1 MHELLN
7 GGAAFY
13 SYAALSSIIIRRQGN
28 SDLIEIAYTSSDP
41 GITWNTVKLVSEEM
55 KYSYDNLKYKT
66 ANDIVKYYEQ
76 ELNKLRT
83 KLNQQENDLTD
94 YNVQNSVINYTE
106 QTKSIAN
113 SFADFENRYEETQRS
128 YESST
133 KIINELEKYME
144 VRTKLVKTNEEF
156 INALEDVS
164 RISGKITEIETFT
177 SENAL
182 NKDTELTR
190 YQDQLKDVEKR
201 IALLTDKINSYKESK
216 EGVAI
221 DGLVQEWL
229 SQTLIQVKSK
239 ADLEILNKRKHDF
252 EEQYKN
258 YSPIGTKINQ
268 QEREINV
275 TEQSYLQVL
284 HALNMAKMKQVN
296 LQLTSSNLTTISEA
310 AYPLFSDKGK
320 RMFLVIAAFIGSLI
334 FIIALNLVIELLDRT
349 LRDAER
355 AKRLTGMNILGA
367 FNGRNSQ
374 LKYRGF
380 VKTCN
385 RISAAYACNRL
396 APYLQKNKTLYI
408 NILSIEEREG
418 KTFVAKYFQ
427 ERWEELGFQV
437 RYIRIGEEI
446 NIESSLF
453 TTENIEEYIKAES
466 QPDIVLIE
474 YPSIQGNSVPPHL
487 LSSSQVNILIA
498 NVRRVWKNSDKE
510 FVSYL
515 REITKNTSLYLY
527 LNNASREAVEDFT
540 GQLPPQTSMRSFTN
554 RMMYMGLTATN
565 SAIK

>member
-1 MHELLN
+1 MDITLYISRFLYRIRHQLIFGTLIVTALVAYFSQFMEKKYTVTTSIYTGITSNTGLDEETKPDWQAVNNTYDNLVNLTKSRGTLENVSLKLLALNLTQGNPEIDNLYITADNYKKLTASIPEEIINLIDTASLDNTINRFKEYKNSDSRNYLHELLN

-83 KLNQQENDLTD
+83 KLNQQENDLTN

-396 APYLQKNKTLYI
+396 APYLQKNNRFFCNRLVDKT
-408 NILSIEEREG
+408 
-418 KTFVAKYFQ
+418 
-427 ERWEELGFQV
+427 
-437 RYIRIGEEI
+437 
-446 NIESSLF
+446 
-453 TTENIEEYIKAES
+453 
-466 QPDIVLIE
+466 
-474 YPSIQGNSVPPHL
+474 
-487 LSSSQVNILIA
+487 
-498 NVRRVWKNSDKE
+498 
-510 FVSYL
+510 
-515 REITKNTSLYLY
+515 
-527 LNNASREAVEDFT
+527 
-540 GQLPPQTSMRSFTN
+540 
-554 RMMYMGLTATN
+554 
-565 SAIK
+565 

>member
-1 MHELLN
+1 MDITLYISRFLYRIRHQLIFGTLIVTALVAYFSQFMEKKYTVTTSIYTGITSNTGLDEETKPDWQAVNNTYDNLVNLTKSRGTLENVSLKLLALNLTQGNPEIDNLYITADNYKKLTASIPEEIINLIDTASLDNTINRFKEYKNSDSRNYLHELLN

-83 KLNQQENDLTD
+83 KLNQQENDLTN

-201 IALLTDKINSYKESK
+201 IALLTDKIN
-216 EGVAI
+216 
-221 DGLVQEWL
+221 
-229 SQTLIQVKSK
+229 
-239 ADLEILNKRKHDF
+239 
-252 EEQYKN
+252 
-258 YSPIGTKINQ
+258 
-268 QEREINV
+268 NV
-275 TEQSYLQVL
+275 
-284 HALNMAKMKQVN
+284 
-296 LQLTSSNLTTISEA
+296 SS
-310 AYPLFSDKGK
+310 G
-320 RMFLVIAAFIGSLI
+320 
-334 FIIALNLVIELLDRT
+334 
-349 LRDAER
+349 
-355 AKRLTGMNILGA
+355 
-367 FNGRNSQ
+367 
-374 LKYRGF
+374 
-380 VKTCN
+380 
-385 RISAAYACNRL
+385 
-396 APYLQKNKTLYI
+396 
-408 NILSIEEREG
+408 
-418 KTFVAKYFQ
+418 
-427 ERWEELGFQV
+427 
-437 RYIRIGEEI
+437 
-446 NIESSLF
+446 
-453 TTENIEEYIKAES
+453 
-466 QPDIVLIE
+466 
-474 YPSIQGNSVPPHL
+474 
-487 LSSSQVNILIA
+487 
-498 NVRRVWKNSDKE
+498 
-510 FVSYL
+510 
-515 REITKNTSLYLY
+515 
-527 LNNASREAVEDFT
+527 
-540 GQLPPQTSMRSFTN
+540 
-554 RMMYMGLTATN
+554 
-565 SAIK
+565 